1 MPRKSKKKS
10 PKSSTTSSSG
20 GGIAS
25 KRHWIYASS
34 PSFSSGGGGSGSE
47 GDGYSQYLHKR
58 VQRTLVR
65 SVPSTYSY
73 FGDDDGRKS
82 GEFLL
87 CDFLERE
94 IITCYVLVK
103 RGELAVIYMQSFI
116 YGVQRYTDCREE

>member
-10 PKSSTTSSSG
+10 PKSTSKSSGGG

-34 PSFSSGGGGSGSE
+34 SSGSGGE
-47 GDGYSQYLHKR
+47 EDEYSQYLHKR

-73 FGDDDGRKS
+73 FGNGDDDRKS
-82 GEFLL
+82 GEF
-87 CDFLERE
+87 CCVIFFRERD
-94 IITCYVLVK
+94 ITCYVLVK
-103 RGELAVIYMQSFI
+103 RAACGL
-116 YGVQRYTDCREE
+116 

>member
-10 PKSSTTSSSG
+10 PKSTTTTTTNTRG
-20 GGIAS
+20 GIIAS

-34 PSFSSGGGGSGSE
+34 TTTSGSGGE
-47 GDGYSQYLHKR
+47 DEYSQYLHKR

-73 FGDDDGRKS
+73 FGNDDGKI

-94 IITCYVLVK
+94 ILRVLC
-103 RGELAVIYMQSFI
+103 L
-116 YGVQRYTDCREE
+116 

>member
-10 PKSSTTSSSG
+10 PKSTTKSSSGG

-34 PSFSSGGGGSGSE
+34 SGGGGSRRGSGGE
-47 GDGYSQYLHKR
+47 DEYSQYLHKR

-73 FGDDDGRKS
+73 FGNADDGKS

-87 CDFLERE
+87 CDFFIERY
-94 IITCYVLVK
+94 YVLCACEEGGLLLYK
-103 RGELAVIYMQSFI
+103 MQSF
-116 YGVQRYTDCREE
+116 VHDV